1 MSSEKKSIQ
10 LERKQWRE
18 NSLLNVMAIKKLS
31 NEIDKII
38 SNQPIKNMEKKM
50 SEDKLIKSIN
60 DFKKN
65 IKSTTISIHGKDY
78 ATVAPRVAIL
88 RRNLGKDLDI
98 KTTLLHH
105 DEKRVVVQADA
116 YIEGLHV

>member
-1 MSSEKKSIQ
+1 MLKKYGVQYNMSSEKKSIQ

-18 NSLLNVMAIKKLS
+18 NSLLNVIAVKKLS

-38 SNQPIKNMEKKM
+38 SKQPQKNMENKM

-65 IKSTTISIHGKDY
+65 LEL
-78 ATVAPRVAIL
+78 PQ
-88 RRNLGKDLDI
+88 
-98 KTTLLHH
+98 
-105 DEKRVVVQADA
+105 E
-116 YIEGLHV
+116 